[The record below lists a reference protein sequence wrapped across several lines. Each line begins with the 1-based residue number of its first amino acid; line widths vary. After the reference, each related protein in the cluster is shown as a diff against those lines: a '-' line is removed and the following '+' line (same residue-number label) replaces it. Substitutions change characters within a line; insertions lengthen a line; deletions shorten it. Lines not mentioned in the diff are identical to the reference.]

1 MKIRKVVFAVFISIV
16 VAAALLGMTGR
27 AIHAQSSGASDS
39 SALAKL
45 DEILNNQKSIMA
57 DLAQIKEEL
66 RIIKIRIT
74 QSQ

>member
-1 MKIRKVVFAVFISIV
+1 MKVKKAIFTFFISV
-16 VAAALLGMTGR
+16 VVVAALLGMTGR

-39 SALAKL
+39 SVLAKL
-45 DEILNNQKSIMA
+45 SEILNNQKSIMG
-57 DLAQIKEEL
+57 DLASMKEEL